1 MPHCTLV
8 LADGE
13 AVRPATAHARE
24 AWRALLPAP
33 ICAKPSRYTQ
43 RAEHDPASRLTYVD
57 LQYAATRRVY
67 QVGS

>member
-24 AWRALLPAP
+24 AWSAPLPAP

-43 RAEHDPASRLTYVD
+43 RAGMVEYREVTVVTIRGA
-57 LQYAATRRVY
+57 
-67 QVGS
+67 